1 MYKKYFK
8 CLIILCCLLQVD
20 LFSALI
26 TPIPLKV
33 TDVNPKKVKL
43 GHQLF
48 FDPILSKNDKISCS
62 NCHIISE
69 GGDDNKK
76 VSIGINGQK
85 DNVNAPT
92 VLNSRYNFVQFWN
105 GRAKNLQEQAMDAIT
120 NSVEMGNTVSNLVKV
135 LKNNSYYNKEFK
147 SIYKNGV
154 TKKNIADAI
163 AEYEKTL
170 ITPNSPFDKYL
181 RGDKNAITKEQ
192 KEGYE
197 LFKEIGCI
205 ACHNGVNI
213 GGNLYAKFGNIMD
226 ANSSNL
232 GRYDV
237 TKNPNDK
244 YLFKVPSLR
253 NIALTAPYFHD
264 GRFNNLKNAV
274 EFMVKHQLGKNINK
288 NDINKIVSFLKS
300 LTGELPKNAQ

>member
-1 MYKKYFK
+1 MHKKYFK
-8 CLIILCCLLQVD
+8 CLVILSCLLQVD

-48 FDPILSKNDKISCS
+48 FDPILSKNDKISCES
-62 NCHIISE
+62 CHIVSE

-120 NSVEMGNTVSNLVKV
+120 NPVEMGNTVSNLVKV
-135 LKNNSYYNKEFK
+135 LKNNSYYSKEFN

-181 RGDKNAITKEQ
+181 RGDKNALTKEQ

-197 LFKEIGCI
+197 LFKKIGCI
-205 ACHNGVNI
+205 ACHNGINI
-213 GGNLYAKFGNIMD
+213 GGNLYAKFGNVMG

-264 GRFNNLKNAV
+264 GRFNKLKNV
-274 EFMVKHQLGKNINK
+274 VKFMVEHQLGKNMNN
-288 NDINKIVSFLKS
+288 NDVNKIVSFLKS
-300 LTGELPKNAQ
+300 LTGKLPKNAQ